1 MTKAVSI
8 IIMISALMFGVA
20 RPQNVDFKREQ
31 LSQKGQV
38 AYDRLF
44 STCVFRIGS
53 VGFAGT
59 TSEEELALYD
69 LLEEPQA
76 LDALKS
82 LVADASYEGGL
93 YGLVGLSL
101 KNNTEFNRAVYVYK
115 ARQQRPETEPKTKSI
130 VCQFGRRETDE
141 HVITQSGCIYGSE
154 LRAAVV
160 TKIQS
165 GRYDSFL
172 LPKYRPTGK

>member
-1 MTKAVSI
+1 MTKVI
-8 IIMISALMFGVA
+8 GMIIMMSALVA
-20 RPQNVDFKREQ
+20 GAGSHRNVGFKRDQ
-31 LSQKGQV
+31 LSEKGQV

-69 LLEEPQA
+69 LLDEAHAAE
-76 LDALKS
+76 ALKT
-82 LVADASYEGGL
+82 LVAQASYEGGL

-101 KNNTEFNRAVYVYK
+101 KSNTEFNRAVYVYK
-115 ARQQRPETEPKTKSI
+115 ARQQRPETSKGKSI
-130 VCQFGRRETDE
+130 ACNAVARDTDE
-141 HVITQSGCIYGSE
+141 HVVTQSGCLFMTE

-165 GRYDSFL
+165 GAYDSQL
-172 LPKYRPTGK
+172 LPKYRPGR